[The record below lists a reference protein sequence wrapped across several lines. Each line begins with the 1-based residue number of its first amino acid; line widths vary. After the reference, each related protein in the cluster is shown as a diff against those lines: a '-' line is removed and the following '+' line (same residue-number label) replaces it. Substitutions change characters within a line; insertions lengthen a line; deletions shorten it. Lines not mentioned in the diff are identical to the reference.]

1 MPPGPVSA
9 TLGDCMDARRPRI
22 LIVDDLEDHRELL
35 SQVLVD
41 FGYAVTSA
49 GDGQA
54 ALDSIED
61 GIRPDLVLL
70 DLWMPVMDGA
80 ELLSRLR
87 AHEDREVARIPVV
100 LMTADPVAAPERT
113 GGALPDLTLAKP
125 FGLKELR
132 QVVLRFCGPGAGIAR
147 SPEPSAQGRA

>member
-1 MPPGPVSA
+1 
-9 TLGDCMDARRPRI
+9 MDARRPRI

-41 FGYAVTSA
+41 LGYSVTSA
-49 GDGQA
+49 GNGQA
-54 ALDSIED
+54 ALESIEE
-61 GIRPDLVLL
+61 GRPDLVLL

-87 AHEDREVARIPVV
+87 SHDDPEVARIPVV
-100 LMTADPVAAPERT
+100 LMTADPAAAPERT
-113 GGALPDLTLAKP
+113 AGAIPDLTLSKP

-132 QVVLRFCGPGAGIAR
+132 QAVVRFCGQGAGAAR
-147 SPEPSAQGRA
+147 WPSLPAQDRA

>member
-1 MPPGPVSA
+1 
-9 TLGDCMDARRPRI
+9 MDAPRPRI
-22 LIVDDLEDHRELL
+22 LVVDDLEDHRELL

-41 FGYAVTSA
+41 LGYAVTSA
-49 GDGQA
+49 GDGRA

-61 GIRPDLVLL
+61 GIRPDLILL

-87 AHEDREVARIPVV
+87 AHGDPEVARIPVV

-113 GGALPDLTLAKP
+113 ADALPDLTLVKP

-132 QVVLRFCGPGAGIAR
+132 QVVLRFCGQGASVAR
-147 SPEPSAQGRA
+147 WPSPPAQDRA

>member
-1 MPPGPVSA
+1 
-9 TLGDCMDARRPRI
+9 MDARKPRI

-49 GDGQA
+49 GNGRA
-54 ALDSIED
+54 ALESIE
-61 GIRPDLVLL
+61 GGRPDLVLL
-70 DLWMPVMDGA
+70 DLWMPEMDGA

-87 AHEDREVARIPVV
+87 SHEDPEVVRIPVV
-100 LMTADPVAAPERT
+100 LMTADPTAAPEQT
-113 GGALPDLTLAKP
+113 AGALPDFTLSKP

-132 QVVLRFCGPGAGIAR
+132 QAVVRFCGQGSGEGR
-147 SPEPSAQGRA
+147 RPSLPAQDRA